1 EISKRLV
8 NSPCILLNPSD
19 GPSVQMEKVMKMIN
33 KEYAFSKRVFEVNPD
48 HKLIKQ
54 LVNIHKT
61 DPASD
66 YLKKI
71 SLQLLD
77 NLILREGVFDNFDEM
92 VERINDIMLKA
103 AENIGKQ

>member
-1 EISKRLV
+1 
-8 NSPCILLNPSD
+8 
-19 GPSVQMEKVMKMIN
+19 M
-33 KEYAFSKRVFEVNPD
+33 
-48 HKLIKQ
+48 
-54 LVNIHKT
+54 NIHKS

-92 VERINDIMLKA
+92 VDRINDIMLKA
-103 AENIGKQ
+103 AENIGQ

>member
-1 EISKRLV
+1 
-8 NSPCILLNPSD
+8 
-19 GPSVQMEKVMKMIN
+19 MN
-33 KEYAFSKRVFEVNPD
+33 KEYSFSKRVFEINPE
-48 HKLIKQ
+48 HKLINQ
-54 LVNIHKT
+54 LVSIHKT

-103 AENIGKQ
+103 AENIGKK